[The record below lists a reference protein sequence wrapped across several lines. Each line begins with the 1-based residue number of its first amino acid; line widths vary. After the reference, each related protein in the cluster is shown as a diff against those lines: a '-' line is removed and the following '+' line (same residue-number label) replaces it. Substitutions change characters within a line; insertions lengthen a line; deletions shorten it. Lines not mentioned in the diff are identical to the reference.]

1 VIVLALYRAG
11 ARLAAPVAPA
21 LLRRRL
27 RRGKEDPSRVAE
39 RLGRAGRARPP
50 GPLVWV
56 HAASVGESLSVLPLI
71 ERCRA
76 RRPACTVLVTSGTV
90 TSARLLAERLPEGAL
105 HQFAP
110 LDLPDAVERF
120 LDHWRPGLAL
130 WVESEL
136 WPTTLGALR
145 GRRVPAVLVNARLSR
160 RSFRRWSW
168 ARASARAMLG
178 AFRAVF
184 AQSRTDAQRFMR
196 LGAPAVQDAGNLKA
210 AAPPLPCDDRAFA
223 DLERATAGR
232 AVWVA
237 ASTHDGEEAIVAH
250 AHNRAAPHVPGLL
263 TIVVPRHPER
273 GADVARLM
281 AGHGLATRRR
291 GAGDGPDGAVYVA
304 DTLGELGLFYRL
316 ARVAFVGGS
325 LIRHGGH
332 NPLEPARLGRPVL
345 FGPHMDNFADVARGL
360 MEAGGG
366 ARVNDAEDLAGA
378 LVRLLLDPALA
389 ARWGGAAELAAHA
402 GAGALDA
409 AMAVIGPLI
418 DALPDD
424 ARP

>member
-1 VIVLALYRAG
+1 MIGLSLYRAG
-11 ARLAAPVAPA
+11 AHLAAPLAPV
-21 LLRRRL
+21 LLRRRQ
-27 RRGKEDPSRVAE
+27 RQGKEDPARVAE
-39 RLGRAGRARPP
+39 RLGQAGSARPT
-50 GPLVWV
+50 GPLIWV

-90 TSARLLAERLPEGAL
+90 TSARLLAELLPQGAL

-110 LDLPDAVERF
+110 LDLPGAVVRF
-120 LDHWRPGLAL
+120 LEHWRPGLAL

-136 WPTTLGALR
+136 WPITLTALR
-145 GRRVPAVLVNARLSR
+145 ARGVPAVVVNARLSQ
-160 RSFRRWSW
+160 RSFHRWSRAPGT
-168 ARASARAMLG
+168 ARAVLG
-178 AFRAVF
+178 AFRAVL
-184 AQSRTDAQRFMR
+184 AQSRADAQRFQR
-196 LGAPAVQDAGNLKA
+196 LGAPAVQAVGNLKA
-210 AAPPLPCDDRAFA
+210 AAPPLPCDERALA

-237 ASTHDGEEAIVAH
+237 ASTHEGEEAMIANAH
-250 AHNRAAPHVPGLL
+250 VRASPHIPGLL

-273 GADVARLM
+273 GAAVARLV
-281 AGHGLATRRR
+281 ADHGLATRRR
-291 GAGDGPDGAVYVA
+291 GAGEGPDGAVYVA

-316 ARVAFVGGS
+316 ARVALVGGS

-345 FGPHMDNFADVARGL
+345 FGPHMDNFAELARGL
-360 MEAGGG
+360 TEAGGG

-378 LVRLLLDPALA
+378 LVHLLLDPVFA
-389 ARWGGAAELAAHA
+389 ARWGGAAELTAHA

-409 AMAVIGPLI
+409 AMAVIEPLI
-418 DALPDD
+418 DAMTDD